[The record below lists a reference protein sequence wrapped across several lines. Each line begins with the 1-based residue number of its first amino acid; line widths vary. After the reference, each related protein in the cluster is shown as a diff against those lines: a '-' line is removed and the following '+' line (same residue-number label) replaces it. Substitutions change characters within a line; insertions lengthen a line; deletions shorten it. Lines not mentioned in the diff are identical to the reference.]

1 MSMIYEL
8 KEKAAGYLNDFSKK
22 KDELVEK
29 AALLK
34 NEHEESQRKKR
45 EDWVY
50 KKELELKEFEKE
62 LEKREKLIRQNEL
75 KLKKKFVVRFI
86 GVAAGLSAIGFLAL
100 ASFIITTE
108 NGNDFIATQAG
119 NDATKSPASNTSEPY
134 TRRESAV
141 YSTYDD
147 LDATNPNFD
156 VGNYC
161 LEKEKKGGISF
172 EECLSVAAAKIMSQ
186 R

>member
-1 MSMIYEL
+1 MSMIDEL
-8 KEKAAGYLNDFSKK
+8 KGKAAGYLNDLSKM
-22 KDELVEK
+22 KDELAEK

-34 NEHEESQRKKR
+34 NENEESQRRKR

-50 KKELELKEFEKE
+50 KKELELNEFARE

-75 KLKKKFVVRFI
+75 KLKKKFFVRFI

-100 ASFIITTE
+100 ASFIVTTE
-108 NGNDFIATQAG
+108 NGNYSIATQAG
-119 NDATKSPASNTSEPY
+119 NDAPKLPASNTFEPY
-134 TRRESAV
+134 TLRESAV

-172 EECLSVAAAKIMSQ
+172 EECLGVAAAKIMSQ

>member
-1 MSMIYEL
+1 MSMIDEL
-8 KEKAAGYLNDFSKK
+8 KGKAASYLNDFSKK

-34 NEHEESQRKKR
+34 DEHEESQRRKR
-45 EDWVY
+45 EDWVH

-86 GVAAGLSAIGFLAL
+86 VVAAGLSAIGFLAL
-100 ASFIITTE
+100 ASFIVTTE
-108 NGNDFIATQAG
+108 NGNDSISMQAG
-119 NDATKSPASNTSEPY
+119 NDATKVPASNTSEPY

-147 LDATNPNFD
+147 VDATNPNFD

-172 EECLSVAAAKIMSQ
+172 EECLGVAAAKIMSQ